1 MMIRRALGCV
11 LLALL
16 AAPADP
22 LRLLATTDGIS
33 PPLLG
38 TASCFLLFEF
48 GVGEVRRNP
57 SEACRSAISPASTFK
72 VPHALAA
79 LDSGV
84 VAGPSETFVYDGKSG
99 GPEAWRRDHTLATAM
114 RYSVLWYF
122 QRIAQRLG
130 ADREREY
137 LKRLAY
143 GNMDSTSGLT
153 TFWLGESLQVTPDE
167 QERFWVNLYKS
178 NLPIS
183 ERAMEQ
189 VRAML
194 VQPTG
199 TVVNASG
206 AHPFVNPWPADAVVS
221 AKTGSVTDKSGRAV
235 RWLAA
240 HVKRGRRSFVFV
252 SCVIGSTELEANA
265 AIDLAARSLREA
277 HVL

>member
-1 MMIRRALGCV
+1 MIRRALGCV

-16 AAPADP
+16 ATPADP
-22 LRLLATTDGIS
+22 PHLQADAGAS
-33 PPLLG
+33 PLPIG
-38 TASCFLLFEF
+38 TESCFLLFEF

-57 SEACRSAISPASTFK
+57 SEACRTAISPASTFK

-84 VAGPSETFVYDGKSG
+84 VTGPSETFVYDGKSD

-153 TFWLGESLQVTPDE
+153 TFWLGESLKVTPEE
-167 QERFWVNLYKS
+167 QAQFWESLYRN
-178 NLPIS
+178 NLPVS
-183 ERAMEQ
+183 KSAMEQ

-194 VQPTG
+194 VQPAG
-199 TVVNASG
+199 SVVNATG
-206 AHPFVNPWPADAVVS
+206 AHPFDNPWPADAVVS
-221 AKTGSVTDKSGRAV
+221 AKTGSVTDRSGRAV
-235 RWLAA
+235 RWLAG
-240 HVKRGRRSFVFV
+240 HVKRGSRSFVFV
-252 SCVIGSTELEANA
+252 SCVIGARELEANA

>member
-1 MMIRRALGCV
+1 MTFRRALGCG

-16 AAPADP
+16 AAASSSLP
-22 LRLLATTDGIS
+22 LDAHRAAASSIATE
-33 PPLLG
+33 
-38 TASCFLLFEF
+38 SCFLLVEI
-48 GVGEVRRNP
+48 GAGEVRRNP
-57 SEACRSAISPASTFK
+57 AQACRTRISPASTFK

-84 VAGPSETFVYDGKSG
+84 VSNPGETFVYDGSPN
-99 GPEAWRRDHTLATAM
+99 GPEAWHRDHTLATAM
-114 RYSVLWYF
+114 RHSVLWYF

-137 LKRLAY
+137 LKKLSY

-153 TFWLGESLQVTPDE
+153 TFWLGESLQVTPEE
-167 QERFWVNLYKS
+167 QLRFWVRLYES
-178 NLPIS
+178 NLPIA
-183 ERAMEQ
+183 EHAMEQ

-194 VQPTG
+194 VQPAG

-235 RWLAA
+235 RWLAG
-240 HVKRGRRSFVFV
+240 HVKRSSGSFVFV
-252 SCVIGSTELEANA
+252 SCVIGSTALEANA
-265 AIDLAARSLREA
+265 AIDLAARSLRDA

>member
-1 MMIRRALGCV
+1 MVIRRALVGV

-16 AAPADP
+16 GAPAHA
-22 LRLLATTDGIS
+22 LRIPAE
-33 PPLLG
+33 
-38 TASCFLLFEF
+38 SCFLLFEL

-57 SEACRSAISPASTFK
+57 SAACRTAISPASTFK

-84 VAGPSETFVYDGKSG
+84 VTGPSETFAYDGKSE
-99 GPEAWRRDHTLATAM
+99 GPDAWRRDHTLATAM
-114 RYSVLWYF
+114 RYSVVWYF

-153 TFWLGESLQVTPDE
+153 TFWLGESLQVTPE
-167 QERFWVNLYKS
+167 QQVRFWVSLYTSK
-178 NLPIS
+178 LPVS

-194 VQPTG
+194 VQPAG
-199 TVVNASG
+199 TIVNASG
-206 AHPFVNPWPADAVVS
+206 AHPFLNPWPADAIVS
-221 AKTGSVTDKSGRAV
+221 AKTGAVTDKSGRAV
-235 RWLAA
+235 RWLAG
-240 HVKRGRRSFVFV
+240 HVTRGNRSFVFV
-252 SCVIGSTELEANA
+252 SCAIGSKDLEANA
-265 AIDLAARSLREA
+265 AIDLAARSLRDA